1 MKKKFTYLSR
11 NMFFLS
17 DIQQQKT
24 DGSTTV
30 ISQGD
35 WLMQAT
41 MAALAAKPFSLGEFS
56 RI

>member
-24 DGSTTV
+24 DGSATV

-56 RI
+56 II